1 MSRLFWLAMIL
12 TAGGLAWLL
21 IGGERSVPFGMS
33 GDQFASALYLG
44 VLGLV
49 IAAGTLGSGVG
60 LRGAAKSAVIWGGIF
75 LLMVGGYQYRY
86 ELQDI
91 ASRLTAGLVPG
102 SPLSVTS
109 ADGRL
114 LVALQRSSGGHF
126 VARGSV
132 NGAPVTLLVDTGA
145 TATVLTLNDAERAG
159 IDTGALSFTVPITTA
174 NGPATA
180 ARTTANEI
188 AVGDIARRNLT
199 VLVASPGMLGQ
210 SLLGMNFISSL
221 SGFDMRGDRLT
232 LID

>member
-1 MSRLFWLAMIL
+1 MNRLFWLAIIL
-12 TAGGLAWLL
+12 IAGGLAWLL
-21 IGGERSVPFGMS
+21 IGGESNVPFGIS
-33 GDQFASALYLG
+33 GDQFAGALYLG

-49 IAAGTLGSGVG
+49 IAATTIGTDIG
-60 LRGAAKSAVIWGGIF
+60 LRGALKSTVIWGGIF

-114 LVALQRSSGGHF
+114 LVALERTRGGHF
-126 VARGSV
+126 LARGEV

-145 TATVLTLNDAERAG
+145 SSTVLTLNDANRAG
-159 IDTGALSFTVPITTA
+159 IDLDTLSFTVPITTA

-180 ARTTANEI
+180 ARAVASEI
-188 AVGDIARRNLT
+188 AVGEIARRDLT
-199 VLVASPGMLGQ
+199 VLIASPGMLQQ
-210 SLLGMNFISSL
+210 SLLGMNFINTL